1 MSTSEDVLFSVH
13 VICEKKEGQAEE
25 EDGRGVEGV
34 GGRGGRV
41 EGGMVVATDGHGTL
55 RFEIELAL
63 CPSKHT
69 LTHTHAHTRS
79 HTNTHVPSPTPQLN
93 PWESQDPFVTETKTS
108 QDPFV
113 TGTKTSQ
120 ETSQDPFGVG
130 RGDGWGHQTVVVSR
144 IYEKGGSDKV
154 LGLNR
159 VGDRLRDRKR
169 EWERRGR
176 KSGRAKERAEG
187 VVM

>member
-1 MSTSEDVLFSVH
+1 
-13 VICEKKEGQAEE
+13 
-25 EDGRGVEGV
+25 
-34 GGRGGRV
+34 
-41 EGGMVVATDGHGTL
+41 
-55 RFEIELAL
+55 
-63 CPSKHT
+63 
-69 LTHTHAHTRS
+69 
-79 HTNTHVPSPTPQLN
+79 
-93 PWESQDPFVTETKTS
+93 VTGTKTS

-120 ETSQDPFGVG
+120 DPFQDPFGLG

-144 IYEKGGSDKV
+144 IYEKGRNEKV

-176 KSGRAKERAEG
+176 KSGRAKERAKE